1 MKNPKVI
8 IAIVVLVAAGAAYK
22 LVLAK
27 PEKVDAKVHGQVY
40 VLPKEFVLNLA
51 EGRFVKLGV
60 GLVLSHDEKLEAG
73 GGHGAPSP
81 PEGYG
86 PLAQEA
92 LVRDVVTDTL
102 TDRPADAL
110 IRRRGRHEIKEK
122 ILKALHKQT
131 DVHVEDVLFTDVAVQ

>member
-22 LVLAK
+22 FVLAK
-27 PEKVDAKVHGQVY
+27 PEAVDAKVHGQVY

-73 GGHGAPSP
+73 GHGAPTP

-86 PLAQEA
+86 PLPQEA

-110 IRRRGRHEIKEK
+110 IRRNGRHEIKEK
-122 ILKALHKQT
+122 LLKALHKKT